1 MTRLRSI
8 LRRLAAGL
16 AAVTLIVWLA
26 GGAHR
31 GWTKTSVPVEKT
43 DEVTG
48 LTYREY
54 EPRFQPGVDLL
65 AAGLAIAAVLGL
77 ATWVVGRK
85 TPPTR
90 P

>member
-16 AAVTLIVWLA
+16 AAVTLIGWLA

-43 DEVTG
+43 DEITG

-54 EPRFQPGVDLL
+54 ERRFQPGVDLV
-65 AAGLAIAAVLGL
+65 ACGLAVAALLGL
-77 ATWVVGRK
+77 AAWGVGRK
-85 TPPTR
+85 APPAQS
-90 P
+90 

>member
-1 MTRLRSI
+1 
-8 LRRLAAGL
+8 LAAGL
-16 AAVTLIVWLA
+16 TVATLFAWLA

-31 GWTKTSVPVEKT
+31 GWTKTSMPVEKT

-54 EPRFQPGVDLL
+54 ERRFQPGVDLL
-65 AAGLAIAAVLGL
+65 AAGLATAAMLGL
-77 ATWVVGRK
+77 AAWVVGRK
-85 TPPTR
+85 TAPAR